1 MHRARPAR
9 TRDAD
14 RLRHIGAERRRR
26 RRGPRRL
33 RHRRRHLGL
42 AQFLKA
48 AAPKLVGLGVAR
60 QQHQRRF
67 LALRR
72 HQCGGGVGMARA
84 AGDHGDARLAGQP
97 SPGVGHV
104 HRRRLMPRVHQ
115 PLPRID
121 RRVEQR
127 HDVVAGQREDRVVA
141 GAFQRAHDDVGAAD
155 GCAAHGRWFPVKSV
169 TAAPPCAGAWR
180 DRRAPRP
187 NPAGDAAEAA
197 AMHARSGC
205 RSQSQASASRPGRRR
220 ARDP

>member
-1 MHRARPAR
+1 MMPRIASAAGSLSATGDAANAAGSGHTTSPAAMRGIEQIRRQAEMHRARPAG
-9 TRDAD
+9 TRDPD
-14 RLRHIGAERRRR
+14 RLRHLDAEGRHRC
-26 RRGPRRL
+26 RGPRRL

-72 HQCGGGVGMARA
+72 HQCGGGVGMTRT

-104 HRRRLMPRVHQ
+104 HRRGLMPRVHQ

-155 GCAAHGRWFPVKSV
+155 GCAAHGDGFP
-169 TAAPPCAGAWR
+169 
-180 DRRAPRP
+180 
-187 NPAGDAAEAA
+187 
-197 AMHARSGC
+197 
-205 RSQSQASASRPGRRR
+205 
-220 ARDP
+220 